1 MINEMKLT
9 LLHPL
14 NEQMDEYHLYFSKF
28 RDAEQKLLSDST
40 EVDYKEEIEQ
50 LKKLYKKPKGDLKKE
65 FDSKINEVRI
75 KYKKKLEDFIVSNDA
90 YLEMKQKLANW
101 NIYEIKKQMEK
112 INKAKKIEDLGFN
125 IDTAR
130 EFCNENGIEFR
141 IELDKM

>member
-1 MINEMKLT
+1 MLNEIKMV

-14 NEQMDEYHLYFSKF
+14 NIQMDEYHLYFSKF
-28 RDAEQKLLSDST
+28 RDAEQKLLQDNC
-40 EVDYKEEIEQ
+40 EVSYKEEIDG
-50 LKKLYKKPKGDLKKE
+50 LKKVYKNPKGDLKKE
-65 FDSKINEVRI
+65 YENKQNEIRI
-75 KYKKKLEDFIVSNDA
+75 KYKKILENFNDSNQL

-112 INKAKKIEDLGFN
+112 INKAKNIEDLGFN

-130 EFCNENGIEFR
+130 EFCGENGIEFR